1 MIKVNVYGKNYVLD
15 FAYSMDERAEMNSG
29 RITKAMLFEDLGNK
43 KDQNYSKPDYIG
55 VAIKHPK
62 DQDVKEN
69 ARKAAIRKLVSRFD
83 YETRSSVWAAYFA
96 R

>member
-1 MIKVNVYGKNYVLD
+1 MIKVSIDGKNYVLD
-15 FAYSMDERAEMNSG
+15 FAYSMDKRVGSNSG
-29 RITKAMLFEDLGNK
+29 RITSAMLFEDLENK

-55 VAIKHPK
+55 VAMKHPK
-62 DQDVKEN
+62 DRDVKEN

>member
-1 MIKVNVYGKNYVLD
+1 MIKVSIDGKNYVLD
-15 FAYSMDERAEMNSG
+15 FAYSMDKRVGSNSG
-29 RITKAMLFEDLGNK
+29 RITSAMLFEDLENK
-43 KDQNYSKPDYIG
+43 KNRVWTKPDYIG
-55 VAIKHPK
+55 IAFKHPK